1 MIEMSDYTNAGLC
14 KLQCMQC
21 EYALVGIGRITLS
34 SAQFAGD
41 DQIMHNITIS
51 PAAIT
56 YYAYYGRTFTAVI
69 DQFVL

>member
-1 MIEMSDYTNAGLC
+1 
-14 KLQCMQC
+14 MQC

-41 DQIMHNITIS
+41 DQIMHNITVS
-51 PAAIT
+51 PAT
-56 YYAYYGRTFTAVI
+56 YYAYYSRTFTAVI